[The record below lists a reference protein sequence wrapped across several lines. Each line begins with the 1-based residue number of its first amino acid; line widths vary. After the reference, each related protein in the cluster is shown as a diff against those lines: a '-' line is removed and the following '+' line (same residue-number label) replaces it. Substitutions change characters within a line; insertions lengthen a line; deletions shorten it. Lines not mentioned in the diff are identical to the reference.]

1 MARSFSAAPG
11 RAPRRDTTAKGW
23 ATESATY
30 PMASSAMPA
39 SSSARFRGDSLAPMM
54 ASIKMSAATMR
65 SRSAARPMTKP
76 TAAQAFSGAVAMGTT
91 TGAGAT
97 GACSPRGLMSSGPHS
112 FAAKGARY
120 RSSRKPR
127 KRSASRLPYRMM

>member
-1 MARSFSAAPG
+1 
-11 RAPRRDTTAKGW
+11 
-23 ATESATY
+23 
-30 PMASSAMPA
+30 MASSAMPA

-97 GACSPRGLMSSGPHS
+97 GARSPSGLMSSGPRS
-112 FAAKGARY
+112 FAASGA
-120 RSSRKPR
+120 K
-127 KRSASRLPYRMM
+127 

>member
-1 MARSFSAAPG
+1 M
-11 RAPRRDTTAKGW
+11 
-23 ATESATY
+23 
-30 PMASSAMPA
+30 
-39 SSSARFRGDSLAPMM
+39 APMM